1 MKTLALI
8 VSLFLFPSG
17 ISSISPPESHNLF
30 TEFKKKA
37 QEALEY
43 CKSHKMN
50 REWCILFDGGI
61 HSGKNR
67 LVLWDFKKDTIIEQ
81 GLCSHGCCNGDWSY
95 DGTKDSPVFSNE
107 HESYCS
113 SLGKYKIGKR
123 GYSSWGININ
133 YKLHGLEST
142 NSNAYKRL
150 IVLHSWDDVSDREVY
165 PQGTP
170 EGWGCP
176 ALSNKL
182 MRKVDARLKLT
193 KTPVL
198 FWLYN

>member
-1 MKTLALI
+1 MKILLLI
-8 VSLFLFPSG
+8 ATLFLFPSG
-17 ISSISPPESHNLF
+17 SSTISPPESPYSVSN
-30 TEFKKKA
+30 FKSQAAK
-37 QEALEY
+37 ALEF
-43 CKSHKMN
+43 CKSEKMN
-50 REWCILFDGGI
+50 TEWCILFDGSI

-81 GLCSHGCCNGDWSY
+81 GLCSHGCCDGEWSY
-95 DGTKDSPVFSNE
+95 DGTKDSPTFSNT

-113 SLGKYKIGKR
+113 SLGKYKIGTR
-123 GYSSWGININ
+123 GYSNWGINVN
-133 YKLHGLEST
+133 YKLHGLESS

-150 IVLHSWDDVSDREVY
+150 IVLHSWDDVSEREVY

-182 MRKVDARLKLT
+182 MRKVDARLKQA
-193 KTPVL
+193 KMPVL
-198 FWLYN
+198 LWMYN